1 MNNAKKPIL
10 ICLIFCLISV
20 LSACTNKQTV
30 SQIVATT
37 RPVYEFTDYLCQNTD
52 IPVSGIVTENVSCL
66 HDFTLQVS
74 QMKKIEGANVLII
87 SGLGLEDFL
96 NSAIRHTNNII
107 DASQNIPTLCP
118 EEHHGSN
125 HNHRH
130 EINPHIWLSP
140 ANAKIMAKN
149 ICNGLCLQY
158 PQYTEV
164 FSKNLESLEKKL
176 DALEEYGQKQLSN
189 LSCRQMLTFHDG
201 FAYFADAFHLTIL
214 ESIEEEAGSQLTS
227 AKRIELQKLVAE
239 HHLPAIFT
247 EINGSN
253 DTANAIA
260 SVTGASIY
268 NLDMAMSNNDYFTA
282 MYHNIDIIKEA
293 LG

>member
-1 MNNAKKPIL
+1 MKPSFSSAK
-10 ICLIFCLISV
+10 
-20 LSACTNKQTV
+20 
-30 SQIVATT
+30 
-37 RPVYEFTDYLCQNTD
+37 
-52 IPVSGIVTENVSCL
+52 
-66 HDFTLQVS
+66 
-74 QMKKIEGANVLII
+74 
-87 SGLGLEDFL
+87 
-96 NSAIRHTNNII
+96 
-107 DASQNIPTLCP
+107 
-118 EEHHGSN
+118 
-125 HNHRH
+125 
-130 EINPHIWLSP
+130 
-140 ANAKIMAKN
+140 
-149 ICNGLCLQY
+149 
-158 PQYTEV
+158 TEV
-164 FSKNLESLEKKL
+164 FSKNLESLENKL

-268 NLDMAMSNNDYFTA
+268 SLDMAMSNNDYFTA
-282 MYHNIDIIKEA
+282 MYHNIDTIKEA